1 METQIKRM
9 DLCTQQGK
17 ERVEQTERVVLTY
30 TQITHTRTCVYDLEG
45 RGQGRGSRGVGY
57 MHSFS

>member
-1 METQIKRM
+1 M
-9 DLCTQQGK
+9 DLRTQQGK
-17 ERVEQTERVVLTY
+17 ERVEETERVVLTY

-45 RGQGRGSRGVGY
+45 RGQRRGSRGVEY